1 MLSSFLLLARPFSG
15 GHPATGGYPQGL
27 KGGSNS
33 PLGYPRAE
41 VTLPINPINPLKN
54 NLPVTGGEGGEGGEG
69 GKGRWTHIAVTLD
82 GDDKSRI
89 SFYVD
94 AKVVFS
100 EVLQGARR
108 CAHPSW
114 NTVCGTTN
122 IILNGLLGKSRCT

>member
-1 MLSSFLLLARPFSG
+1 MPSSFLLLARPFSG
-15 GHPATGGYPQGL
+15 GHPVSRGYPQGL

-41 VTLPINPINPLKN
+41 VTLPINPLKK
-54 NLPVTGGEGGEGGEG
+54 NLPVTGGAGGGGGGGGE
-69 GKGRWTHIAVTLD
+69 GRWTHIAVTVD

-94 AKVVFS
+94 AKMVFS

-108 CAHPSW
+108 CSHPNW

-122 IILNGLLGKSRCT
+122 IIF